1 MVMGIFGLL
10 LILVYNVV
18 LMLLVTLIIAS
29 LTLIERKFLSL
40 LQRRVGPNYVGYKG
54 RLQYIADALKL
65 FVKGVLIPYESN
77 RFWFVLIP
85 SIALAICY
93 SFWINSIWGPS
104 LSIFDIEYNTVYASL
119 LSIIFSFCIILTGFF
134 SRNKYAMLASIRT
147 VLLVLNLE
155 IFLGLLILN
164 LVLITESFSFTSFV
178 LFQEN
183 IWFIFLYFGLTGI
196 ITITFLLEVNRAPF
210 DLAEAESELI
220 TGYST
225 ELGGFHFGLYYL
237 GEYFHLFFFSMT
249 IVIFFLGGWEL
260 PNFIYFFS
268 KNFTSIEFIN
278 NYTDYSYKKL
288 TGLHFVF
295 PVKIFQV
302 LTINNLTG
310 LFFSNE
316 VGFSFIKDFLFMKD
330 SLKNFL
336 IYQQNNN

>member
-1 MVMGIFGLL
+1 MFCLGLL
-10 LILVYNVV
+10 GFIFVLLYNIV
-18 LMLLVTLIIAS
+18 LMLLITLIIAS

-77 RFWFVLIP
+77 KFWFILIP
-85 SIALAICY
+85 STALTICY
-93 SFWINSIWGPS
+93 SFWINSVWGPN
-104 LSIFDIEYNTVYASL
+104 LSIFELEYNTVYATL
-119 LSIIFSFCIILTGFF
+119 LSILFSFCIVLTGYF

-155 IFLGLLILN
+155 VFLGLMILN
-164 LVLITESFSFTSFV
+164 LVLITESFTFSVFV
-178 LFQEN
+178 VYQESV
-183 IWFIFLYFGLTGI
+183 WLVFLYFGLVGVI
-196 ITITFLLEVNRAPF
+196 LITFLLEVNRAPF

-260 PNFIYFFS
+260 PNLFYF
-268 KNFTSIEFIN
+268 
-278 NYTDYSYKKL
+278 L
-288 TGLHFVF
+288 TPKF
-295 PVKIFQV
+295 
-302 LTINNLTG
+302 NL
-310 LFFSNE
+310 L
-316 VGFSFIKDFLFMKD
+316 
-330 SLKNFL
+330 
-336 IYQQNNN
+336 